1 MSADD
6 AGHLLITQGENSLS
20 IFHYGKPNR
29 SLGLDICSTEIR
41 LLALRR
47 KKQHIYIEKM
57 AVTALPFGAVVDGK
71 IQQTDIV
78 TAYLKTMIQQAHVH
92 TANVTIA
99 LPIQSV
105 ISKKITLTEAA
116 SINHSNEINDYFPGV
131 NDVLAYDCI
140 EIDKEAWLIA
150 TRHDALMFYVNI
162 IESAGVKVSIVD
174 VDLYA
179 LARAAHF
186 ALSHKVRSYPIFLLE
201 LNHLGSQLILLS
213 QNNILYQQ
221 TILGTIDQIGTQLK
235 AVLKIYF
242 SNEQMIEPKKVYFMG
257 DMPDGSELV
266 EYIYHELF
274 MEVEWINPF
283 DSMLRHHSINN
294 ALPNNL
300 LVCCGLALR
309 GLTSC

>member
-1 MSADD
+1 M
-6 AGHLLITQGENSLS
+6 S
-20 IFHYGKPNR
+20 IFHYGKPSC

-71 IQQTDIV
+71 IQQTEVV
-78 TAYLKTMIQQAHVH
+78 TAYLKTIIQQAHVH
-92 TANVTIA
+92 AANVTIA
-99 LPIQSV
+99 LPIQSI
-105 ISKKITLTEAA
+105 ISKKISLTEAA
-116 SINHSNEINDYFPGV
+116 SINHSNQINDYFPGV
-131 NDVLAYDCI
+131 NDVLAYDYI
-140 EIDKEAWLIA
+140 EIDKETWLIA
-150 TRHDALMFYVNI
+150 TRHDALMLYVNI

-186 ALSHKVRSYPIFLLE
+186 ALLYKVRSYPIFVLE

-221 TILGTIDQIGTQLK
+221 TIFGATDQIGAQLK

-242 SNEQMIEPKKVYFMG
+242 SNEQTIEPKKVYLMG
-257 DMPDGSELV
+257 GLPNSSELV
-266 EYIYHELF
+266 EYIYRELF
-274 MEVEWINPF
+274 MEAEWINPF
-283 DSMLRHHSINN
+283 DSMIRHHSINN
-294 ALPNNL
+294 AMPNNF

-309 GLTSC
+309 GMISC